1 MKTGAK
7 IATKEAAKKVGKY
20 EILKKVAVKD
30 TKGKVKKQL
39 NVLRFMMDTKLPI
52 KMQRNVK
59 LASNALI
66 I

>member
-7 IATKEAAKKVGKY
+7 IETKEAAKKV
-20 EILKKVAVKD
+20 AVKD
-30 TKGKVKKQL
+30 DKEKVKKQT
-39 NVLRFMMDTKLPI
+39 NVLRFMMDTQLPI
-52 KMQRNVK
+52 KMQRDVK

>member
-7 IATKEAAKKVGKY
+7 IATKEAA
-20 EILKKVAVKD
+20 KKVAVKD

>member
-7 IATKEAAKKVGKY
+7 IATKEAAKKV
-20 EILKKVAVKD
+20 AVKD
-30 TKGKVKKQL
+30 NKEKVKKQP

-52 KMQRNVK
+52 KMQRDVK